1 MKNIRVAIIED
12 QEEIRKGYEF
22 LINSAEGFECIGFET
37 AEAAIESIGKVPVD
51 VVLMDVKL
59 PGMDGITATR
69 FLKEKMPGLLIM
81 MFTIYENNENVFEAL
96 AAGASGYLLKQATSD
111 QLLEA
116 IRDLYHGGAPMSS
129 HIARKVVSSFRQKDD
144 KEGTETLSAREKEV
158 LTLISAG
165 YRNKDVAEKLFISIS
180 TVKSHIYS
188 IYQKLHVNS
197 RIEAVNKMRNW
208 E

>member
-22 LINSAEGFECIGFET
+22 LINSADGFECIGFET
-37 AEAAIESIGKVPVD
+37 AEAAIESIGKIPVD

-69 FLKEKMPGLLIM
+69 LLKEKIPGLLIM

-129 HIARKVVSSFRQKDD
+129 HVARKVVSSFRQKDE